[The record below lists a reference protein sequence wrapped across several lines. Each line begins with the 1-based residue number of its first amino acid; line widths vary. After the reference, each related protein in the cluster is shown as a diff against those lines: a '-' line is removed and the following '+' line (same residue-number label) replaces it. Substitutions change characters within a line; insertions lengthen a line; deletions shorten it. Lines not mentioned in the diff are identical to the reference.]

1 VEGGFV
7 NKLGAAAIIGICLF
21 APLGCSRNAGQ
32 EQEPAGQVVAHVGNE
47 VLTSLELDHELR
59 LANIPVEKRKDPAI
73 LKQMLAELTLRKYLV
88 EQAVALK
95 LDQEPNVS
103 LDITRSREQVLANAF
118 MARKAA
124 SVSITAS
131 EVDQFIA
138 QNPAKFANRQVL
150 TIDQMRFALGPNI
163 QDVIA
168 ANQAAK
174 SLDEI
179 DGKLTS
185 MGIPHNRSEGQLSQG
200 DLPPDLAKALQSRK
214 ADEIFFARLGPSG
227 IYFKVKSEKM
237 LPFEG
242 AAATNFSRQS
252 LRADAMKANVAAASA
267 AARRETVYSG
277 EYAKIMSTT
286 NPAASGAA
294 SIATS
299 EGASAAAPAA
309 PTEATAPSNN

>member
-1 VEGGFV
+1 V
-7 NKLGAAAIIGICLF
+7 NNHCAAAIIGICLF
-21 APLGCSRNAGQ
+21 APFGCSRNAGQ
-32 EQEPAGQVVAHVGNE
+32 EQQPGGQVVARVGNE

-59 LANIPVEKRKDPAI
+59 LANIPAEKRKDPAI

-88 EQAVALK
+88 EQAVTLK
-95 LDQEPNVS
+95 LDQEPNVL
-103 LDITRSREQVLANAF
+103 LDITRSREQVLANAL

-124 SVSITAS
+124 SVSISTS
-131 EVDQFIA
+131 EVDHFIT
-138 QNPAKFANRQVL
+138 QNPAKFANRLVL

-200 DLPPDLAKALQSRK
+200 DLPPDLAKAIQSRK

-227 IYFKVKSEKM
+227 MYFQVKSEKM

-242 AAATNFSRQS
+242 EAATNFSRQS
-252 LRADAMKANVAAASA
+252 LKADAMKAKVAAASA
-267 AARRETVYSG
+267 AARQETVYSG
-277 EYAKIMSTT
+277 EYAKIMG
-286 NPAASGAA
+286 P
-294 SIATS
+294 TS
-299 EGASAAAPAA
+299 PA
-309 PTEATAPSNN
+309 PTEATAPPKN

>member
-1 VEGGFV
+1 V
-7 NKLGAAAIIGICLF
+7 NNHCAAAIIGICLV
-21 APLGCSRNAGQ
+21 APFGCSRNAGQ
-32 EQEPAGQVVAHVGNE
+32 EQQPGGQVVARVGNE

-59 LANIPVEKRKDPAI
+59 LANIPAEKRKDPAI

-88 EQAVALK
+88 EQAVTLK
-95 LDQEPNVS
+95 LDQEPNVL
-103 LDITRSREQVLANAF
+103 LDITRSREQVLANAL

-131 EVDQFIA
+131 EVDHFIA
-138 QNPAKFANRQVL
+138 QNPAKFVNRLVL

-179 DGKLTS
+179 DAKLTS

-227 IYFKVKSEKM
+227 MYFKVKSEKM

-242 AAATNFSRQS
+242 EAATNFSRQS
-252 LRADAMKANVAAASA
+252 LKADAMKAKVAAASA
-267 AARRETVYSG
+267 AARQETVYSG
-277 EYAKIMSTT
+277 EYAKIMPPP
-286 NPAASGAA
+286 NPAANGAA

-299 EGASAAAPAA
+299 EGASVADPAA
-309 PTEATAPSNN
+309 PTEATAPPKN

>member
-1 VEGGFV
+1 M
-7 NKLGAAAIIGICLF
+7 NSHCATAIIGICLF
-21 APLGCSRNAGQ
+21 APFGCSRNAGQ
-32 EQEPAGQVVAHVGNE
+32 DQQPGGQVVARVGNE

-59 LANIPVEKRKDPAI
+59 LANIPAEKRKDPAI
-73 LKQMLAELTLRKYLV
+73 LERMLAELTLRKYLV
-88 EQAVALK
+88 EQAVILK
-95 LDQEPNVS
+95 LDQEPNVL
-103 LDITRSREQVLANAF
+103 LDITRSREQVLANAL

-124 SVSITAS
+124 SVSISTS
-131 EVDQFIA
+131 EVDHFIA
-138 QNPAKFANRQVL
+138 QNPAKFANRLVL

-227 IYFKVKSEKM
+227 MYFKVKSEKM

-242 AAATNFSRQS
+242 EAATNFSRQS
-252 LRADAMKANVAAASA
+252 LKADAMKAKVAAASA
-267 AARRETVYSG
+267 AARQETVYSG
-277 EYAKIMSTT
+277 EYAKIMGPP
-286 NPAASGAA
+286 NPADNGAA

-299 EGASAAAPAA
+299 EGASVAAPAA
-309 PTEATAPSNN
+309 PTEATAPPKN